1 MKKPSLEIQ
10 MIYVRHN
17 FFGYFIIDLIMFI
30 DSDYKHLYLYQDLYN
45 SIIRDP
51 AKTKELMLEHLA
63 FKEFDEPGIM
73 FINNKIIEYHLD
85 LLSKAIQKFVEQ
97 PVLKKKKTFEISI
110 ENTSSHQKK
119 FNDI

>member
-85 LLSKAIQKFVEQ
+85 LLSKAIQKFVDQ
-97 PVLKKKKTFEISI
+97 PVL
-110 ENTSSHQKK
+110 
-119 FNDI
+119 